1 MLKDNFVKH
10 LTIKLEN
17 ILEQLTQKTLPSPF
31 INDYLFTMLS
41 SECFLKTKV
50 VFFRYLLDNFLI
62 AADTREKFVSV
73 FLILYTIKIFLNRRD

>member
-50 VFFRYLLDNFLI
+50 VFLD
-62 AADTREKFVSV
+62 TC
-73 FLILYTIKIFLNRRD
+73 